1 MAGLRN
7 AISQAIADGR
17 YLKLDCTNDPL
28 TGGLD
33 INTSGD
39 PSFLI
44 RNASINQFKVNATE
58 IIIYGGPYSF
68 KMTAAPLAHDPGG
81 GSVNYDQNFDT
92 AAHDTAYVISDRTT
106 PTVVE
111 CKTAGEPFTI
121 AGATGTEDWG
131 VACMDIASGTLYLTM
146 YFKDSEFTDGPDIA
160 AWLDA
165 IAGSPGVT
173 CDYYRES
180 VWTNNG
186 ATSSYTWANPDGKS
200 IVSGFTTPPTFIA
213 YIGEG
218 FNLNVSTG
226 DVEMVGD
233 FTNPTT
239 TAVFDWEGEV
249 NIGNSGGLPVTYAL
263 QVAETT
269 AMASGLFS
277 ALNFFVQ
284 FTPPA
289 GCSTTLFATFGG
301 IQTYG
306 SQAVPSLTGGYY
318 QMRVGSTG
326 LHSNII
332 GSQQGC
338 VLVSGTSGTT
348 VGSYH
353 AYDAGVSDEGDPAAS
368 GTITSAIIYN
378 VSQMTAK
385 GQWTI
390 TTLYGFYA
398 NDNSSYATTSWGIY
412 NLDRT
417 YLLKDV
423 QFSIGTDN
431 KFYFRS
437 LNNYIYSS
445 AAGMLDLTA
454 NTAIN
459 LLQDTILAAGKDL
472 DCYTNGGYFKP
483 RRLSQS
489 AIPTP
494 DSAELLVWE
503 DSDDNKTYLVYND
516 PSNGVRSVE
525 MT

>member
-1 MAGLRN
+1 MPEIRN
-7 AISQAIADGR
+7 AINQAIADGR
-17 YLKLDCTNDPL
+17 YLKLDCSNDPL

-39 PSFLI
+39 PSLLI
-44 RNASINQFKVNATE
+44 RNGTNNQFKINATE
-58 IIIYGGPYSF
+58 TIVYGGPYSF
-68 KMTAAPLAHDPGG
+68 KMTAAPLAHDAGG

-92 AAHDTAYVISDRTT
+92 AAHDTAYVISDRAT

-121 AGATGTEDWG
+121 AGASGTEDWG
-131 VACMDIASGTLYLTM
+131 VVCMDVGSGTLYLTM

-160 AWLDA
+160 SWLSA
-165 IAGSPGVT
+165 LAGGAPCT
-173 CDYYRES
+173 ADYYKES
-180 VWTNNG
+180 IWTNNG
-186 ATSSYTWANPDGKS
+186 ATSHYTWANPDGKS
-200 IVSGFTTPPTFIA
+200 VVSGFTTPPTFTA
-213 YIGEG
+213 NAGEG
-218 FNLNVSTG
+218 FNINTSTG
-226 DVEMVGD
+226 DVEMIGD
-233 FTNPTT
+233 FTNPTA

-249 NIGNSGGLPVTYAL
+249 NIGNAGGLPVTYVL
-263 QVAETT
+263 QVAEST
-269 AMASGLFS
+269 ALASGLFS

-289 GCSTTLFATFGG
+289 GTTATLFATFGG

-326 LHSNII
+326 LHTNII
-332 GSQQGC
+332 GSQQGI
-338 VLVSGTSGTT
+338 VLVSGTSGAS
-348 VGSYH
+348 VSSYL
-353 AYDAGVSDEGDPAAS
+353 AYSGTISDEGDPAAS
-368 GTITSAIIYN
+368 GTITSVIIYN
-378 VSQMTAK
+378 VGTMASK

-390 TTLYGFYA
+390 STLYGVYV

-417 YLLKDV
+417 YLQKDLY
-423 QFSIGTDN
+423 FSTGTDN
-431 KFYFRS
+431 KLYFRS
-437 LNNYIYSS
+437 TSNYIYSS